1 MLFRSDKELWEGGG
15 RDLIDRVDRLLG
27 HLFEYRLVR
36 ETSDCMENGMS
47 RTVQLLRYYEK
58 YRHHNLYITYVY
70 KLYDL
75 HMLYNNQ
82 IEAAKTLLLYANTLS
97 VSIFLCDL
105 YIHCSSLAFHL
116 HIFKPTFALRRLVL
130 L

>member
-47 RTVQLLRYYEK
+47 RTVQLLVGNLHCLATLLTCGKVRFQRYYEK

-97 VSIFLCDL
+97 VSCFYNLCD
-105 YIHCSSLAFHL
+105 
-116 HIFKPTFALRRLVL
+116 
-130 L
+130 